1 MNEYQEEQKSP
12 ARPPSGHAPV
22 AQSVEAGESLRRI
35 RNLDA
40 LVRQFLFTD
49 LAKAHRYLAAQQ
61 ELISDIEQPDY
72 QLGFHL
78 HTALVENQRYNYNLS
93 DIHFRMALEIL
104 GERGD
109 VKQLTETYIDYA
121 GTLLNL
127 EQPDRA
133 RFYLSQAAKYL
144 EVYPDQRLSTRL
156 LCRQGFFHLKLSFLP
171 RALKAFHLAEQH
183 LKSLPAEPDMKDH
196 YFYTLVQSGLGAIYA
211 ATNEPEKSIHAY
223 REVVRLCE
231 EKGMK
236 ARLSWHYLNVGN
248 AFLSNQD
255 VENASLYFK
264 KAVKVVDDVNQQA
277 RAMAYA
283 NLGYCYMTIGHHRE
297 ALELFATAYPLFK
310 EKRDKNLA
318 NIEWWRA
325 RIYQSEKAKKAFKH
339 YFRAL
344 EFARN
349 IEDYKQISGILQD
362 ISQLYAREQDYKNAY
377 DYQLLYRQAMEQYF
391 FAEKDSELKELQV
404 KYEAEKKDKEAE
416 MLRLQASGLQLK
428 ALRAQM
434 NPHFVFN
441 ALNSVQ
447 HFITSNDATQAAKYL
462 AQFAHLMRQSLEY
475 SELEY
480 ISLEKEIDFIR
491 NYLAINEKLRFEN
504 KLRYEIEVDEDIEE
518 DILGVPSLIIQP
530 YVENAIE
537 HGIRSKKDGLIR
549 IHFSLLD
556 EQMVRCTIEDNGV
569 GRRQAQLQRDLNPN
583 LKRHRSL
590 GTKITQDRLD
600 ILLRTNNRDENP
612 VLITDLFDADGQP
625 SGTRVDVMIPVIEFD
640 LK

>member
-1 MNEYQEEQKSP
+1 MKEYQDEKNTPVRLASTGPESEKEALL
-12 ARPPSGHAPV
+12 ARLR
-22 AQSVEAGESLRRI
+22 SL
-35 RNLDA
+35 DS

-49 LAKAHRYLAAQQ
+49 LSKAHHYLSIQQ
-61 ELISDIEQPDY
+61 ELFTEVEQPDY
-72 QLGFHL
+72 RLGFHL

-93 DIHFRMALEIL
+93 DVHFRNALEIL

-133 RFYLSQAAKYL
+133 RFYLNQAAKYL
-144 EVYPDQRLSTRL
+144 DAYPDERLSIRL
-156 LCRQGFFHLKLSFLP
+156 LCREGFFHLKQSYLP
-171 RALKAFHLAEQH
+171 KALKAFHQAEQQ
-183 LKSLPAEPDMKDH
+183 LNALPYSPDMKDH
-196 YFYTLVQSGLGAIYA
+196 YFHTLIQSGLGAIYA
-211 ATNEPEKSIHAY
+211 ATNEPEKSIRTY
-223 REVVRLCE
+223 QQVVRLCE

-248 AFLSNQD
+248 AFLSNHD
-255 VENASLYFK
+255 IENASLYFK

-283 NLGYCYMTIGHHRE
+283 NLGFCYMMIGHAKE

-325 RIYQSEKAKKAFKH
+325 RIYQADKAKKAFKH

-404 KYEAEKKDKEAE
+404 KYEAEKKDKETE

-462 AQFAHLMRQSLEY
+462 AQFAQLMRQSLEY

-480 ISLEKEIDFIR
+480 ISLENEIDFIR

-537 HGIRSKKDGLIR
+537 HGIRSKKDGLVSIS
-549 IHFSLLD
+549 FSLLD

-569 GRRQAQLQRDLNPN
+569 GRRQAQEQRDLNPN

-590 GTKITQDRLD
+590 GTKITQERLD
-600 ILLRTNNRDENP
+600 ILMQSVNRAEKP
-612 VLITDLFDADGQP
+612 VTITDLFDELGKP
-625 SGTRVDVMIPVIEFD
+625 RGTRVEVLIPVIEFE